1 MPLGQPHTPCPM
13 FGQTLYQGPLP
24 TNRTLMAIK
33 LHSALLL
40 LTPSAQIDLSSSP
53 TAETDMATTPTSR
66 PPWPYH
72 AGMQTTMGVPLCEA
86 FIPRPTLVEQQ
97 DNVWGR
103 GRQSQACEKKR
114 EDLHG
119 GDGVLGCGEWWPL
132 TWCMGLG
139 SLSLSLSHQLP
150 LIPSGLTFTFYL
162 APPHLHLV
170 PIFYDFGWSA

>member
-33 LHSALLL
+33 LHSALL

-86 FIPRPTLVEQQ
+86 FIPRPTLVEQE
-97 DNVWGR
+97 DNVWGQ
-103 GRQSQACEKKR
+103 GRQSQACEKKKICM
-114 EDLHG
+114 EG
-119 GDGVLGCGEWWPL
+119 MVCWGVVSGDHWPDA
-132 TWCMGLG
+132 WVWDI
-139 SLSLSLSHQLP
+139 SLSLSHQLP